1 MTVHFGCASWRLP
14 KAWREAFAGGGT
26 HLARYGSR
34 LAAVEVNSSFY
45 QRHRHSQY
53 AKWASEVPAAFRFA
67 VKMPR
72 WLTHQQRLRAT
83 EGLDDFLAE
92 IAGLGGKLGP
102 LLIQLPPS
110 LRFEA
115 DNADGFLSRLRER
128 FDGALVIEP
137 RHASWFDA
145 DAEALLERLRVS
157 RVAADPP
164 PVDDADQP
172 GGWTGRVYVRL
183 HGQPQRFYSAYSPA
197 YLDGLAERL
206 TAWSRSAE
214 TWCIFNNTATEAGLR
229 NALELH
235 DRLIG

>member
-1 MTVHFGCASWRLP
+1 MTIHIGCASWRLP
-14 KAWREAFAGGGT
+14 KALREALAGEGT

-72 WLTHQQRLRAT
+72 WLTHQQRLRGD

-92 IAGLGGKLGP
+92 IAGLGDKLGP
-102 LLIQLPPS
+102 ILIQLPPS
-110 LRFEA
+110 LRFEG
-115 DNADGFLSRLRER
+115 DNAGDFLSRLRAR
-128 FDGALVIEP
+128 FDGGLVIEP

-145 DAEALLERLRVS
+145 EPEALLERLRVS

-164 PVDDADQP
+164 PVDGADEP
-172 GGWTGRVYVRL
+172 GGWTGRIYVRL

-206 TAWSRSAE
+206 TAWAREAE
-214 TWCIFNNTATEAGLR
+214 TWCIFNNTATDAGLR
-229 NALELH
+229 NALEL
-235 DRLIG
+235 RERSSG